1 MGYLK
6 PFNPLLNMPSW
17 NKPNKPRLEAMWLNN
32 TTFMDYYYRI
42 EEIAIN
48 MFEWA
53 NLPDSVDERFI
64 ELILCE
70 YGYGVY
76 FDDPVLGN
84 LFLTCMTMEPLDV
97 YRYPTKRR
105 AYSVNGYQKELTNK
119 DSVLVYNNYLHTN
132 TLTTIILYARRL
144 ADIERSIEVNIRA
157 QKTPVLVTCEEAQ
170 QLTMK
175 NAYKDYDGNMPVIF
189 ANTGIVDP
197 RSIQSIQTQAPFVAD
212 KLMIIK
218 RQIWNEML
226 TFFGVENGNSE
237 KKERLITDE
246 VMSNLG
252 SVQAQ
257 RYIMLNSRRKAAD
270 QINKMFGTNIEVN
283 FRQDFSAL
291 NTEMPTT
298 TTMTTGS
305 RESIEARQVENP
317 NNTTLF

>member
-6 PFNPLLNMPSW
+6 PFNPLLHRPGW

-32 TTFMDYYYRI
+32 VTFMDYYYRI

-105 AYSVNGYQKELTNK
+105 AYSVNDYQKELTDK

-257 RYIMLNSRRKAAD
+257 RYIMLNSRRKAAE

-291 NTEMPTT
+291 NTDMPTT

-305 RESIEARQVENP
+305 AQSLEARQVENP
-317 NNTTLF
+317 NNSTLF

>member
-1 MGYLK
+1 
-6 PFNPLLNMPSW
+6 
-17 NKPNKPRLEAMWLNN
+17 MWLNN
-32 TTFMDYYYRI
+32 VTFMDYYYRI

-105 AYSVNGYQKELTNK
+105 AYSVNGYQKELTDK

-291 NTEMPTT
+291 NTDMPTT
-298 TTMTTGS
+298 TTMATGS
-305 RESIEARQVENP
+305 RENIESRQVENP
-317 NNTTLF
+317 NNATLF

>member
-6 PFNPLLNMPSW
+6 PFNPLIHRPGW

-32 TTFMDYYYRI
+32 VTFMDYYYRI

-105 AYSVNGYQKELTNK
+105 AYSVNDYQKELTDK

-175 NAYKDYDGNMPVIF
+175 NAYRDYDGNMPVIF

-291 NTEMPTT
+291 NTDMPTT

-305 RESIEARQVENP
+305 AQSLEARQVENP
-317 NNTTLF
+317 NNSTLF

>member
-6 PFNPLLNMPSW
+6 PFNPLLHRPGW

-32 TTFMDYYYRI
+32 VTFMDYYYRI

-105 AYSVNGYQKELTNK
+105 AYSVNDYQKELTDK

-175 NAYKDYDGNMPVIF
+175 NAYRDYDGNMPVIF

-291 NTEMPTT
+291 NTDMPTT

-305 RESIEARQVENP
+305 AQSLEARQVENP
-317 NNTTLF
+317 NNSTLF

>member
-6 PFNPLLNMPSW
+6 PFNPLLHMPGW
-17 NKPNKPRLEAMWLNN
+17 QKPNKPRLEAMWLNN
-32 TTFMDYYYRI
+32 VTFMDYYYRI

-105 AYSVNGYQKELTNK
+105 AYSVNDYQKELTDK

-305 RESIEARQVENP
+305 AQSLEARQVENP
-317 NNTTLF
+317 NNSTLF

>member
-6 PFNPLLNMPSW
+6 PFNPLIHRPGW

-32 TTFMDYYYRI
+32 VTFMDYYYRI

-105 AYSVNGYQKELTNK
+105 AYSVNGYQKELTDK

-175 NAYKDYDGNMPVIF
+175 NAYRDYDGNMPVIF

-291 NTEMPTT
+291 NTDMPTT

-305 RESIEARQVENP
+305 AQSIEARQVENP
-317 NNTTLF
+317 NNSTLF

>member
-6 PFNPLLNMPSW
+6 PFNPLLHGPGW
-17 NKPNKPRLEAMWLNN
+17 HKPNKPRLEAMWLNN
-32 TTFMDYYYRI
+32 VTFMDYYYRI

-105 AYSVNGYQKELTNK
+105 AYSVNSYQKELTDK

-175 NAYKDYDGNMPVIF
+175 NAYRDYDGNMPVIF

-257 RYIMLNSRRKAAD
+257 RYVMLNSRRKAAE

-305 RESIEARQVENP
+305 AQSIEARQVENP
-317 NNTTLF
+317 NNSTLF

>member
-6 PFNPLLNMPSW
+6 PFNPLLNMHGW
-17 NKPNKPRLEAMWLNN
+17 HKPNKPRLEAMWLNN
-32 TTFMDYYYRI
+32 VTFMDYYYRI

-105 AYSVNGYQKELTNK
+105 AYSVNDYQKELTNK

-305 RESIEARQVENP
+305 RENIEARQVENP
-317 NNTTLF
+317 NNATLF

>member
-6 PFNPLLNMPSW
+6 PFNPLLHMPGW
-17 NKPNKPRLEAMWLNN
+17 QKPNKPRLEAMWLNN

-97 YRYPTKRR
+97 YRYPKKRR
-105 AYSVNGYQKELTNK
+105 AYAVNGYQKELTNK

-298 TTMTTGS
+298 TTMSTGS
-305 RESIEARQVENP
+305 REDIESRQVENP
-317 NNTTLF
+317 NNATLF

>member
-6 PFNPLLNMPSW
+6 PFNPLLNMPGW
-17 NKPNKPRLEAMWLNN
+17 HKPNKPRLEAMWLNN

-105 AYSVNGYQKELTNK
+105 AYSVNDYQKELTNK

-298 TTMTTGS
+298 TTMSTGS
-305 RESIEARQVENP
+305 RENIESRQVENP
-317 NNTTLF
+317 NNATLF

>member
-6 PFNPLLNMPSW
+6 PFNPLLHRPGW

-32 TTFMDYYYRI
+32 VTFMDYYYRI

-105 AYSVNGYQKELTNK
+105 AYSVNDYQKELTDK

-175 NAYKDYDGNMPVIF
+175 NAYRDYDGNMPVIF

-291 NTEMPTT
+291 NTDMPTT

-305 RESIEARQVENP
+305 AQSIEARQVENP
-317 NNTTLF
+317 NNSTLF

>member
-6 PFNPLLNMPSW
+6 PFNPLLKMPGW
-17 NKPNKPRLEAMWLNN
+17 QKPNKPRLETMWLNN
-32 TTFMDYYYRI
+32 VTFMDYYYRI

-97 YRYPTKRR
+97 YRYPKKRR
-105 AYSVNGYQKELTNK
+105 AYSVNDYQKELTDK

-257 RYIMLNSRRKAAD
+257 RYIMLNSRRKAAE

-305 RESIEARQVENP
+305 AQSLEARRVENP
-317 NNTTLF
+317 NNSTLF